1 MFGILA
7 ETFGFQSKSDS
18 NQLSCNEFF
27 REVRDKISQYSAL
40 FVVLPFD
47 AKCQLK
53 HQVLAKFTQTFHR
66 YDHYLL
72 RHLST
77 LYMSLTTLIEFA
89 KQSFIELTNKLIV
102 PKKSPRNVLI
112 TADGQIKGTL
122 IRWDVD
128 NHI

>member
-53 HQVLAKFTQTFHR
+53 HQVLAKFTQIFT
-66 YDHYLL
+66 DM
-72 RHLST
+72 T
-77 LYMSLTTLIEFA
+77 
-89 KQSFIELTNKLIV
+89 
-102 PKKSPRNVLI
+102 I
-112 TADGQIKGTL
+112 TCCDIFQLCTCL
-122 IRWDVD
+122 
-128 NHI
+128 